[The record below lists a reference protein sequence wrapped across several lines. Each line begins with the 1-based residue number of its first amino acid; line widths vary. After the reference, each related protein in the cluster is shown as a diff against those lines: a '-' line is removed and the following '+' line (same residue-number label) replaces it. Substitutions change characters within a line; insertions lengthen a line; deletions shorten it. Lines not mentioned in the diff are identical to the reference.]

1 MWYISLLAI
10 CNEICAYPTIFY
22 LASKPS
28 FSWGRHLLWGSQ
40 GLIRLSI
47 TVKTIIN
54 GCHRNHFV
62 FSNNLK
68 LDHGKITHFTLHI
81 HTLTAIISIFF
92 YMVELQGAEKPIFRN
107 YRHFVSQ
114 CPVNTLHWLP
124 NFSLTRHGLTQTK
137 VHSLAKWIALSGKR
151 TVIACVAIEVH
162 DHNTTAPYY
171 IYNKDT
177 CQVILLLYKNN

>member
-1 MWYISLLAI
+1 MEKS
-10 CNEICAYPTIFY
+10 
-22 LASKPS
+22 
-28 FSWGRHLLWGSQ
+28 
-40 GLIRLSI
+40 
-47 TVKTIIN
+47 
-54 GCHRNHFV
+54 HF
-62 FSNNLK
+62 
-68 LDHGKITHFTLHI
+68 FTLHI

-162 DHNTTAPYY
+162 DHYTTAPL
-171 IYNKDT
+171 IIFM
-177 CQVILLLYKNN
+177 CQIFLQKSLTDYEFDLISWQPDLLCKNSLCLYSFFLHVDRTNELKTNIFTSACLFLVLFLVLPVVVVALSTYRY